1 MTWFLSVVLTI
12 INLLVLCWE
21 MEILHCFL
29 FSVADLKR
37 NIFLP
42 VWRSESG
49 KKSFFFTVTPQKF
62 VYFLVFRE
70 TLTQNIPF
78 SQCCT
83 RLLWNCKEN
92 SSLCVCVYIYII
104 FISGAQ
110 RHEVALMNGLTV
122 NLHLQMV
129 CLLQCLF
136 DAVLTNFSFICE
148 WC

>member
-1 MTWFLSVVLTI
+1 MTWFLSVVLMI

-37 NIFLP
+37 NIFPP
-42 VWRSESG
+42 VWCSESD

-70 TLTQNIPF
+70 TSTQNIPLF
-78 SQCCT
+78 SKCIT
-83 RLLWNCKEN
+83 RFEIVKKIPA
-92 SSLCVCVYIYII
+92 SIYIFF

-136 DAVLTNFSFICE
+136 DAVLTSFSFICE